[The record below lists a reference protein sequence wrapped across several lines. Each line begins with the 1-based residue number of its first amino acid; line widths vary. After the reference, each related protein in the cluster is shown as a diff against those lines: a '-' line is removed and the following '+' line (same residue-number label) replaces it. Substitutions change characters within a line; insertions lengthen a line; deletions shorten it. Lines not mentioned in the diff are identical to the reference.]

1 MVGMNEKLRD
11 RREYLGLTQR
21 ELARMAGVGKT
32 TITEVEG
39 GDRLPNVVTALR
51 IVKALMTSVEY
62 LWEDEL

>member
-1 MVGMNEKLRD
+1 MNEKLRD

-21 ELARMAGVGKT
+21 KLARMAGVGKT

-51 IVKALMTSVEY
+51 IAKA
-62 LWEDEL
+62 

>member
-11 RREYLGLTQR
+11 RWEYLGLTQR

-51 IVKALMTSVEY
+51 IAKALMTSVEY

>member
-1 MVGMNEKLRD
+1 MNEKLRD

-21 ELARMAGVGKT
+21 QLARMAGVGKT

-51 IVKALMTSVEY
+51 IARALKTTVES
-62 LWEDEL
+62 LWEDKL